1 MTNGLKQDTF
11 FSYAKI
17 SCNRSFDYENGEAG
31 MRLDAL
37 FLKTVVP
44 SACAIQGDCDQEFTF
59 AVDTRSLKVGHLFF
73 ALQGARVDGHTFLK
87 EALEKASGVVIA
99 ADKKHLLPTGIASDT
114 LVITV
119 SDPLQ
124 ALLALATAWRAQFS
138 YPVAAITGSI
148 GKTSTKEITAHML
161 ACAGKKYLVSGGNLN
176 TSLGV
181 AMTIS
186 RMNDSYDGALFE
198 VGISKKGEMDTII
211 QMLNPTTGVIT
222 CIAHSHLEG
231 LGSLNDIAIEKRA
244 LFKKFNSENIGIVS
258 GDFPFLNTASYSH
271 PVIRFGFKTTN
282 QVQARKLVEKDGAL
296 SFILKLY
303 EHRYPIVLT
312 QTHRGLVNNILAS
325 ATLAHHLGVS
335 DEAILRGIKTLPG
348 CSQRYEVC
356 RLRDFKGFL
365 IDDCYNASPESMKA
379 ALLAFE
385 SEKSSGKKIAVLGDM
400 LELGENSSFWHR
412 QIGRFLRR
420 VPTLKHLILVGD
432 QVKWIEKTAP
442 HGITIEKVVSWE
454 DAVSK
459 LSATL
464 EDHAVV
470 LVKGS
475 RGMQLQNVVAKFVD
489 KQVCV

>member
-1 MTNGLKQDTF
+1 MTNGLKQDTIF
-11 FSYAKI
+11 YAKI
-17 SCNRSFDYENGEAG
+17 IGNKSFYYEKGDAG
-31 MRLDAL
+31 MRLDAF
-37 FLKTVVP
+37 FLKTIVP
-44 SACAIQGDCDQEFTF
+44 SACVMQGECSQEVTF
-59 AVDTRSLKVGHLFF
+59 AVDTRCLKAGTLFF
-73 ALQGARVDGHTFLK
+73 ALEGVRVDGHMFLE

-99 ADKKHLLPTGIASDT
+99 RDKKHLLPASLLADK
-114 LVITV
+114 LIITV
-119 SDPLQ
+119 ADPLE
-124 ALLALATAWRAQFS
+124 ALVALATAWRAQFT

-161 ACAGKKYLVSGGNLN
+161 SCAGKKYLVSGGNLN
-176 TSLGV
+176 TVLGV
-181 AMTIS
+181 ALTIS
-186 RMNDSYDGALFE
+186 RMDASYDGALFE

-244 LFKKFNSENIGIVS
+244 LFKKFNSENIGIIS
-258 GDFPFLNTASYSH
+258 GDFPYLSAISYSH
-271 PVIRFGFKTTN
+271 PIIRFGFKTKN
-282 QVQARKLVEKDGAL
+282 QVQARKLVEKNGEL
-296 SFILKLY
+296 SFVLKLY
-303 EHRYPIVLT
+303 ENKYSVVLT

-325 ATLAHHLGVS
+325 ATLAHLLGVS
-335 DEAILRGIKTLPG
+335 DQQALDAIKSLPG

-420 VPTLKHLILVGD
+420 VPTLNHLILVGD

-442 HGITIEKVVSWE
+442 HGITIEKVSSWQ

-459 LSATL
+459 LSDTL
-464 EDHAVV
+464 EDHVVV

>member
-1 MTNGLKQDTF
+1 
-11 FSYAKI
+11 
-17 SCNRSFDYENGEAG
+17 
-31 MRLDAL
+31 MRLDAS

-44 SACAIQGDCDQEFTF
+44 SACVIQGNCAQDLTY
-59 AVDTRSLKVGHLFF
+59 AVDTRSLKMGQLFF
-73 ALQGARVDGHTFLK
+73 ALQGARVDGHVFLK
-87 EALEKASGVVIA
+87 DALEKSSGVVIA
-99 ADKKHLLPTGIASDT
+99 AHKKHLLPS
-114 LVITV
+114 VIPSEKLIIV
-119 SDPLQ
+119 VEDPLQ
-124 ALLALATAWRAQFS
+124 ALVALATAWRARFS
-138 YPVAAITGSI
+138 YPVAAVTGSI
-148 GKTSTKEITAHML
+148 GKTSTKEISAHFL
-161 ACAGKKYLVSGGNLN
+161 ACAGKKYLVSRGNLN
-176 TSLGV
+176 TVLGV

-186 RMNDSYDGALFE
+186 HMDDSYEGALFE
-198 VGISKKGEMDTII
+198 VGINAKGEMDTII

-231 LGSLNDIAIEKRA
+231 LGSLVEIAVEKRA
-244 LFKKFNSENIGIVS
+244 LFKKFTSANIGIIA
-258 GDFPFLNTASYSH
+258 GDFPLLSTVSYCH
-271 PVIRFGFKTTN
+271 PVIRFGFKTIN
-282 QVQARKLVEKDGAL
+282 QVQARKVVEKDGAL
-296 SFILKLY
+296 SFVLKLY
-303 EHRYPIVLT
+303 DQKYSIVLT
-312 QTHRGLVNNILAS
+312 KTHRGFVNNILAA

-335 DEAILRGIKTLPG
+335 DEAIVEGIKTLPA
-348 CSQRYEVC
+348 CAQRYEVC
-356 RLRDFKGFL
+356 RLKDFKGIL

-385 SEKSSGKKIAVLGDM
+385 SEKGTGKKIAVLGDM
-400 LELGENSSFWHR
+400 LELGQNSSFWHR

-420 VPTLKHLILVGD
+420 VPTLQHLILVGE

-442 HGITIEKVVSWE
+442 HGITIEKVPSWQ